1 MNDKIVDTLEN
12 LIALNEAQAPLEDID
27 AAVIEARR
35 VLDDFLKDSGTMNQG
50 QKKKL
55 IDWMAACPDAEF
67 TEITKIETDGS
78 VFIVSVDCAIER
90 ETS

>member
-1 MNDKIVDTLEN
+1 MRIKFRKGINHMDE
-12 LIALNEAQAPLEDID
+12 E
-27 AAVIEARR
+27 
-35 VLDDFLKDSGTMNQG
+35 

-55 IDWMAACPDAEF
+55 RDWLAACPDAEF

>member
-1 MNDKIVDTLEN
+1 MDE
-12 LIALNEAQAPLEDID
+12 E
-27 AAVIEARR
+27 
-35 VLDDFLKDSGTMNQG
+35 

-55 IDWMAACPDAEF
+55 RDWLAACPDAEF